1 MLQNLQN
8 LYRLCM
14 ILKARGNWPLIR
26 KSKNQL
32 WDFILCRN
40 GLIQKPFFSAMIY
53 WFQMLKSLDILIWRL
68 ETFGFLFSPRLSNE
82 DKKHINHL
90 LK

>member
-1 MLQNLQN
+1 MLLNIKN
-8 LYRLCM
+8 FYTLCK

-26 KSKNQL
+26 KSKMQL
-32 WDFILCRN
+32 WGFILCRN

-53 WFQMLKSLDILIWRL
+53 WFQMLRGLDILVWRL
-68 ETFGFLFSPRLSNE
+68 ETFGFLFTHRLS
-82 DKKHINHL
+82 DKDMKHLNQY